1 MPSSPANQI
10 QGSIRTSGQ
19 GCLFIVATPIGNYK
33 DITARASEILQSAD
47 AVICEEYREGST
59 LLKKLGIKNELILL
73 NEHNEEPRSPEIVA
87 LLEQGQ
93 SLALISD
100 CGTPVFADP
109 GHLLLRLVV
118 QGGIPIV
125 PVPGPSSIMA
135 ALSVCHFPMEQF
147 LFGGFLPRNKKE
159 RCQELQRMRKTNLP
173 VVLMD
178 TPYRMAALMRDVA
191 SVFGSKRQVVLAC
204 DLTLPSEHIYRGTAG
219 AVLKQVER
227 QKREFVLIIK

>member
-59 LLKKLGIKNELILL
+59 LLKKLAIKNELILL
-73 NEHNEEPRSPEIVA
+73 NEHNEETQSSDIIA

-109 GHLLLRLVV
+109 GHILLRLVV
-118 QGGIPIV
+118 QAGIPIV
-125 PVPGPSSIMA
+125 PVPGPSALMA
-135 ALSVCHFPMEQF
+135 ALSVCDFPLERF
-147 LFGGFLPRNKKE
+147 LFRGFLPRNGKD
-159 RCQELQRMRKTNLP
+159 RRHELQLLRKANQP

-191 SVFGSKRQVVLAC
+191 SVFGTNHQVVLAC
-204 DLTLPSEHIYRGTAG
+204 DLTLPSERIYRGTAG
-219 AVLKQVER
+219 AVLEQIKER
-227 QKREFVLIIK
+227 KSEFVLVIK

>member
-1 MPSSPANQI
+1 LQSSSTDQI
-10 QGSIRTSGQ
+10 QGNTRMSKQ
-19 GCLFIVATPIGNYK
+19 GCLFIVATPIGNHK
-33 DITARASEILQSAD
+33 DITIRATEILQSVD

-59 LLKKLGIKNELILL
+59 LLKKLAVKNELILL
-73 NEHNEEPRSPEIVA
+73 NEHNEETQSPEIVA

-100 CGTPVFADP
+100 CGTPLFADP
-109 GHLLLRLVV
+109 GHLLLRMVV
-118 QGGIPIV
+118 QAGIPIV
-125 PVPGPSSIMA
+125 PVPGPSSLMA
-135 ALSVCHFPMEQF
+135 ALSVCDFPMERF
-147 LFGGFLPRNKKE
+147 LFGGFLPRNKEE
-159 RCQELQRMRKTNLP
+159 RRQELHRLRKANSP

-191 SVFGSKRQVVLAC
+191 SVFGIKRQVVLAC

-219 AVLKQVER
+219 AVLKQVEN